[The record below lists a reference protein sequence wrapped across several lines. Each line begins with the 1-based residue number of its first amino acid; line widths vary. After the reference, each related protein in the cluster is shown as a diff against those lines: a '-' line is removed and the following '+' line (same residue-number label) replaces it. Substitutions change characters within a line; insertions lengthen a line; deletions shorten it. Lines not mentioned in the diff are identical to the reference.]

1 MKKTLLSIASLLL
14 FVLVC
19 LAADLTGTYRGS
31 VTFQERQLEL
41 TYKLKAE
48 GEKLTGS
55 INTEYGELPLF
66 DGKVN
71 GTDFSYK
78 IDIGNGPM
86 EAQGKFMGD
95 SIMITSNYAG
105 TEVKNVFK
113 RVVE

>member
-1 MKKTLLSIASLLL
+1 MKKTLLSIAALFL

-19 LAADLTGTYRGS
+19 LAADLTGTYRGF

-55 INTEYGELPLF
+55 ISTEYGELELM
-66 DGKVN
+66 DGKID
-71 GTDFSYK
+71 GSDFSYK

-86 EAQGKFMGD
+86 EAKGKFMTD
-95 SIMITSNYAG
+95 SIEITSNFAG

-113 RVVE
+113 RVAE